1 MVAHWG
7 HVLHN
12 KESQESGLLTDA
24 QCVELLPKYAGAALT
39 VAKLNRGCLFHE
51 IKKRLEE
58 CFGQTIKVTQAAM
71 DELMSGTI

>member
-1 MVAHWG
+1 M
-7 HVLHN
+7 
-12 KESQESGLLTDA
+12 
-24 QCVELLPKYAGAALT
+24 
-39 VAKLNRGCLFHE
+39 AKLNRGCLFHE

>member
-1 MVAHWG
+1 MVAHLS

-12 KESQESGLLTDA
+12 QESHESGLLTDA
-24 QCVELLPKYAGAALT
+24 LCVESLPKYAGAALT
-39 VAKLNRGCLFHE
+39 VAKLNKGCLFHE

-71 DELMSGTI
+71 DERMSGTI